1 MTIETIT
8 VTVTF
13 ACCAVAHFAGM
24 VVMGILA
31 RHRVQYLSLVWMLA
45 IFFVALVIVSM
56 YGESVAKGVPG
67 ILHPYMLLVLVA
79 GIFLQSIYSLG
90 FALPGFLQVR
100 RMCKYATP
108 IILLA
113 IVYMIAIFP
122 AGRLTRVY
130 SYGELFTGILSV
142 DLVLRILAL
151 GLGVYYA
158 LNIIFLPRKMAQKT
172 TFPVSI
178 IAYTTVLIFS
188 IILYMYTA
196 LDYSPLMLCA
206 YMVMFTIVN
215 YFWVCHS
222 LESLMQKMPHPKI
235 ELDVSD
241 DVGLIE
247 VSGGDRQE
255 DISMRDFNEMNH
267 KRYMRVQLWMQTH
280 KEAWLNNGFNRDK
293 LCDETGIN
301 RQLML
306 QCLRSQ
312 GHNNIHE
319 YITTYRVEELMR
331 LIRQGEVT
339 SVSDC
344 ILVGFV
350 TPKTARACFERI
362 AGSNL
367 DDFLLRHKR

>member
-1 MTIETIT
+1 
-8 VTVTF
+8 
-13 ACCAVAHFAGM
+13 
-24 VVMGILA
+24 
-31 RHRVQYLSLVWMLA
+31 
-45 IFFVALVIVSM
+45 
-56 YGESVAKGVPG
+56 
-67 ILHPYMLLVLVA
+67 
-79 GIFLQSIYSLG
+79 
-90 FALPGFLQVR
+90 
-100 RMCKYATP
+100 
-108 IILLA
+108 
-113 IVYMIAIFP
+113 
-122 AGRLTRVY
+122 
-130 SYGELFTGILSV
+130 
-142 DLVLRILAL
+142 
-151 GLGVYYA
+151 
-158 LNIIFLPRKMAQKT
+158 
-172 TFPVSI
+172 
-178 IAYTTVLIFS
+178 
-188 IILYMYTA
+188 
-196 LDYSPLMLCA
+196 
-206 YMVMFTIVN
+206 
-215 YFWVCHS
+215 
-222 LESLMQKMPHPKI
+222 MQKMPHPKI

-241 DVGLIE
+241 DVELIE